1 MALVL
6 SFVTIYTRWQYYQ
19 RLRQFVDG
27 PISGKQQLVESPQIP
42 YTIPILGNTLAFL
55 GPRPG
60 QYWNQLFTGHPRST
74 GICTLLLGGRK
85 THILFGDV
93 NYVISTPPF
102 QNKWRSGIYCE
113 ASPSAVQALFKAKS
127 PSRDVFDR
135 DVFQKVFQLSNDQ
148 IHNLEAGRHH
158 EVEMNSKYLTNFER
172 VNELT
177 AGLTKVLD
185 EVLAKDSQ
193 EIEKFEDIG
202 LYQWLRDRLFTAST
216 RALFGDELLKMYPAY
231 CEDFYAFDSDLL
243 SFFFSLPSFMMGDAF
258 RRRRRIIGE
267 LESWSKKMHELS
279 GLNRARQLDYKTRN
293 LTPRTG
299 ASLDLGLTFGLAS
312 NVIPAT
318 GWMLMHL
325 LNPSADPSIL
335 PRILKE
341 LHEAELPDGTLDIPV
356 LVSQPLLQSLWTE
369 TLRLYLDALVTRNL
383 TEDLLLPLD
392 EDGKRVVRLRKGE
405 NVFAPSWLGHHD
417 PVTWSSPGKVAA
429 NEFDAERFVVR
440 DAKIGRESFSVGGTA
455 GKYFPFGGGRTVC
468 PGSKFVLGR
477 LICMAPYRKRI
488 LAYWYRVTTGIF
500 AKQEAL
506 GALAMVLLRFDL
518 EVLGFVDEKKKPTE
532 AFPGLARAFVG
543 SAVVVPGGDVRV
555 KLRRKQMCR

>member
-1 MALVL
+1 M
-6 SFVTIYTRWQYYQ
+6 F
-19 RLRQFVDG
+19 
-27 PISGKQQLVESPQIP
+27 
-42 YTIPILGNTLAFL
+42 
-55 GPRPG
+55 
-60 QYWNQLFTGHPRST
+60 
-74 GICTLLLGGRK
+74 
-85 THILFGDV
+85 
-93 NYVISTPPF
+93 
-102 QNKWRSGIYCE
+102 
-113 ASPSAVQALFKAKS
+113 QALFRAKS

-135 DVFQKVFQLSNDQ
+135 DVFTKVFQLPDDQ

-177 AGLTKVLD
+177 AELTKVLD

-193 EIEKFEDIG
+193 EIEQFDEIG
-202 LYQWLRDRLFTAST
+202 VYQWLRDRLFTAST

-231 CEDFYAFDSDLL
+231 CEDFFAFDSDLL

-258 RRRRRIIGE
+258 RRRRRIIDE
-267 LESWSKKMHELS
+267 LERWSKKMHELS
-279 GLNRARQLDYKTRN
+279 GGTPIDPEGPAWEPIFGSPRLQTRH

-299 ASLDLGLTFGLAS
+299 ATLDLGLTFGLAS

-335 PRILKE
+335 PRIMQE
-341 LHEAELPDGTLDIPV
+341 LHEAETPDGSLDIPV

-392 EDGKRVVRLRKGE
+392 EDGKRIVRLRKGE

-417 PVTWSSPGKVAA
+417 PVAWSSPGKSAA
-429 NEFDAERFVVR
+429 KEFDAERFVVR
-440 DAKIGRESFSVGGTA
+440 DAKTGRESFSVGGTA
-455 GKYFPFGGGRTVC
+455 EKYFPFGGGKTVC
-468 PGSKFVLGR
+468 PGR
-477 LICMAPYRKRI
+477 
-488 LAYWYRVTTGIF
+488 IF

-506 GALAMVLLRFDL
+506 GALAMVLLRFDF
-518 EVLGFVDEKKKPTE
+518 EVLGFVDEKQKPAE

-555 KLRRKQMCR
+555 KIRRKQMCR

>member
-1 MALVL
+1 MVL
-6 SFVTIYTRWQYYQ
+6 LNSLTSRHVQ
-19 RLRQFVDG
+19 
-27 PISGKQQLVESPQIP
+27 
-42 YTIPILGNTLAFL
+42 
-55 GPRPG
+55 
-60 QYWNQLFTGHPRST
+60 
-74 GICTLLLGGRK
+74 
-85 THILFGDV
+85 
-93 NYVISTPPF
+93 
-102 QNKWRSGIYCE
+102 
-113 ASPSAVQALFKAKS
+113 SPSAVQALFKAKS

-231 CEDFYAFDSDLL
+231 CEDFYAFDGDLL

-279 GLNRARQLDYKTRN
+279 GGTPIDPEGPAWEPIFGSRLNRARQLDYKTRN

-506 GALAMVLLRFDL
+506 GALAMVLLRFDF

-555 KLRRKQMCR
+555 KIRRKQMCQ